1 MAIPSRQIGWGTE
14 SNLLWQILTSVLF
27 GLKPNYKIYVALLS
41 TTDGVPSAIVLEN
54 NIGNIVWTHHPFFG
68 DGVYIATLANA
79 FLDKDK
85 VFTLTDLGASTGDY
99 SAIQWFDIN
108 SLLLENKNM
117 SSNAGVENFSYRRI
131 EIRVYN

>member
-1 MAIPSRQIGWGTE
+1 M
-14 SNLLWQILTSVLF
+14 
-27 GLKPNYKIYVALLS
+27 
-41 TTDGVPSAIVLEN
+41 LEN
-54 NIGNIVWTHHPFFG
+54 NIGNIVWTHHPYFG

-108 SLLLENKNM
+108 SLILENKNM
-117 SSNAGVENFSYRRI
+117 SSNSGVENFSYRRI